1 MIDAMDIELIR
12 SIARDIAREEVQ
24 GRIEPLMPAING
36 DDGRIENAIE
46 NAIKP
51 SPISITDLEK
61 PFPFEIVVEFDPPYL
76 EVPPDSEESIPRT
89 IHVYVRNGAF
99 VMNEADGTHKFVA
112 TNELTSEAAYTL
124 YEVPNGIAADK
135 TIWAKLDMSS
145 TEPVATIEDEQPD
158 DDPEVFYVCIGK
170 VNAYGGIE
178 QYVFGHI
185 PHGGGSGVDYSKF
198 AFGYKLVSIAG
209 DTEEDPSTPGVEIT
223 PGSVR
228 MHGLRVYTMAEAEI
242 VALTG
247 TPCIVTLVVDR
258 TATAPASIT
267 FEVSSVVADST
278 STSLRIPLYSFKQM
292 GDSYALELIYSLG
305 DINFDQPIR

>member
-1 MIDAMDIELIR
+1 ME
-12 SIARDIAREEVQ
+12 IARRCVLMITREEVEDIAKISALKTLTPVKADVSLLQ
-24 GRIEPLMPAING
+24 GRAG
-36 DDGRIENAIE
+36 SST
-46 NAIKP
+46 KP
-51 SPISITDLEK
+51 NTPSQMTARQS
-61 PFPFEIVVEFDPPYL
+61 FPFQIMVKYSDDTSSATV
-76 EVPPDSEESIPRT
+76 S
-89 IHVYVRNGAF
+89 VYIRHGAF
-99 VMNEADGTHKFVA
+99 VLNDSDGTHRFVA
-112 TNELTSEAAYTL
+112 TNTLDDEAGYTIFSTP
-124 YEVPNGIAADK
+124 EGVAADK